1 MNMAKFVFVTG
12 GVCSSL
18 GKGITTASLGA
29 LLLARGYTVKL
40 RKLEQYLNIDSG
52 TMSPIQHGEVFVT
65 NDGLETDLDLGHYER
80 FTGIDA
86 TKDDYVTMG
95 LIYDRVLKKE
105 RRGDYLGATVQII
118 PHVTD
123 EIKNFITKGA
133 DDVDFVLC
141 EIGGTVGDIEGQAFL
156 EAARQLRIDLGND
169 HTMFIHLTLI
179 PYMNTSGEIK
189 TKPTQH
195 SVKWLQSLGI
205 QPDLLLCRSEQDI
218 EQSAL
223 DKIALFCN
231 VQKKRVV
238 IGRTASDVYQ
248 VPLLYHTA
256 GLDIEVCSYFNANN
270 SIDLANVKVCEA
282 SRITSD
288 SQHQVKVGIVGKY
301 LELKDAYKSLIEAI
315 RHAGF
320 ALNMPVD
327 IHYLDAETYTEKDL
341 FALNAI
347 IIAGG
352 FGERGTEGKINAIQ
366 YAREKKVPLLGI
378 CLGMQLSVIEFL
390 RNVVGIK
397 TAGSTEFCCTDEP
410 AVGLITEWAHFDG
423 YTAKGSANQKG
434 GTMRLGAYACELKDD
449 TLVRKLYNHASIQE
463 RHRHR
468 YEVNKERY
476 GAKMEMNGM
485 MIAGV
490 SPDGELPEIIELKNH
505 PFFVGVQFHPE
516 LKSRPFAPHPLFVGL
531 LQAALLGN

>member
-1 MNMAKFVFVTG
+1 MAKFVFVTG

-29 LLLARGYTVKL
+29 LLLARGYTVRL

-80 FTGIDA
+80 FTGIDT

-95 LIYDRVLKKE
+95 MIYHRVLKKE

-123 EIKNFITKGA
+123 EIKNFITNGA

-156 EAARQLRIDLGND
+156 EAARQLRMDLGNE

-248 VPLLYHTA
+248 VPLLYHNA
-256 GLDIEVCSYFNANN
+256 GLDVEVCKYFNADKPINLDN
-270 SIDLANVKVCEA
+270 LKVCTA
-282 SRITSD
+282 TQSKAAPQKQI
-288 SQHQVKVGIVGKY
+288 KVGIVGKY

-315 RHAGF
+315 RHADF
-320 ALNMPVD
+320 ALNAPVD

-341 FALNAI
+341 SILNAI
-347 IIAGG
+347 IIPGG
-352 FGERGTEGKINAIQ
+352 FGERGTEGKVNAIR
-366 YAREKKVPLLGI
+366 YARENKVPLLGI

-390 RNVVGIK
+390 RNVVGISA
-397 TAGSTEFCCTDEP
+397 AGSTEFGQTDEP

-423 YTAKGSANQKG
+423 YTAAGSASQKG
-434 GTMRLGAYACELKDD
+434 GTMRLGAYECELQKD
-449 TLVRKLYNHASIQE
+449 TLVRKLYDDTSIQE

-476 GAKMEMNGM
+476 GAQLEANGM
-485 MIAGV
+485 IIPGV
-490 SPDGELPEIIELKNH
+490 SPDGKLPEIIELKNH

-531 LQAALLGN
+531 LQAALSFQKS

>member
-1 MNMAKFVFVTG
+1 MAKFVFVTG

-29 LLLARGYTVKL
+29 LLLARGYTVRL

-86 TKDDYVTMG
+86 SKDDYVTMG
-95 LIYDRVLKKE
+95 LIYHRVLQKE

-123 EIKNFITKGA
+123 EIKNFITKNA

-156 EAARQLRIDLGND
+156 EAARQLRIDLGNE

-205 QPDLLLCRSEQDI
+205 QPDLLLCRCEQDI

-231 VQKKRVV
+231 VPKKRVV
-238 IGRTASDVYQ
+238 IGRTADDIYQ
-248 VPLLYHTA
+248 VPLMYHKA
-256 GLDIEVCSYFNANN
+256 GLDVEVCKYFNADKPINLEN
-270 SIDLANVKVCEA
+270 LKVFTA
-282 SRITSD
+282 TQSKIAL
-288 SQHQVKVGIVGKY
+288 QKKIKVGIVGKY
-301 LELKDAYKSLIEAI
+301 LELKDAYKSLIEAV

-320 ALNMPVD
+320 ALNAPVEL
-327 IHYLDAETYTEKDL
+327 HYLDAETYTEEDL
-341 FALNAI
+341 SILNAI
-347 IIAGG
+347 IIPGG
-352 FGERGTEGKINAIQ
+352 FGERGTEGKINAIR

-390 RNVVGIK
+390 RNVVGISA
-397 TAGSTEFCCTDEP
+397 AGSTEFGQTNEP

-423 YTAKGSANQKG
+423 YVATGSANQKG
-434 GTMRLGAYACELKDD
+434 GTMRLGSYECELQKD

-476 GAKMEMNGM
+476 GAQLEANGM
-485 MIAGV
+485 MISGV
-490 SPDGELPEIIELKNH
+490 SPDGKLPEIIELKNH

-516 LKSRPFAPHPLFVGL
+516 LKSRPFTPHPLFVGL
-531 LQAALLGN
+531 LQATLS

>member
-1 MNMAKFVFVTG
+1 MARFVFVTG

-29 LLLARGYTVKL
+29 LLLARGYTVRL

-80 FTGIDA
+80 FTGIDT

-95 LIYDRVLKKE
+95 MIYNRVLKKE

-123 EIKNFITKGA
+123 EIKNFIIKND

-156 EAARQLRIDLGND
+156 EAARQLRIDLGSNK
-169 HTMFIHLTLI
+169 TMFIHLTLI
-179 PYMNTSGEIK
+179 PYMETSGETK

-205 QPDLLLCRSEQDI
+205 QPDLLLCRSEQAI
-218 EQSAL
+218 EQNAL

-231 VQKKRVV
+231 VPKKRVV
-238 IGRTASDVYQ
+238 IGRTASDIYQ
-248 VPLLYHTA
+248 VPLMYHEA
-256 GLDIEVCSYFNANN
+256 GLDTEVCSYFNVNQ
-270 SIDLANVKVCEA
+270 SINLDNLKVFTA
-282 SRITSD
+282 SRPKSA
-288 SQHQVKVGIVGKY
+288 SQGKIKIGIVGKY

-320 ALNMPVD
+320 ALNTNVD
-327 IHYLDAETYTEKDL
+327 IHYLDSETYTEKDL
-341 FALNAI
+341 SELDAM

-352 FGERGTEGKINAIQ
+352 FGQRGTEGKMNAIR

-390 RNVVGIK
+390 RDVVGIK
-397 TAGSTEFCCTDEP
+397 TANSTEFTQTDEP
-410 AVGLITEWAHFDG
+410 AVGLITEWEHFDG
-423 YTAKGSANQKG
+423 HTAKGSVNQKG
-434 GTMRLGAYACELKDD
+434 GTMRLGAYTCELQKDS
-449 TLVRKLYNHASIQE
+449 LVRKLYNHASIEE

-476 GAKMEMNGM
+476 GVQLEANGM
-485 MIAGV
+485 VIAGV

-531 LQAALLGN
+531 LQAGLSSQKK

>member
-1 MNMAKFVFVTG
+1 MAKFVFVTG

-29 LLLARGYTVKL
+29 LLLARGYTVRL

-80 FTGIDA
+80 FTGIDN

-123 EIKNFITKGA
+123 EIKNFIAKDA
-133 DDVDFVLC
+133 DTVDFVLC

-195 SVKWLQSLGI
+195 SVKFLQSLGI

-238 IGRTASDVYQ
+238 IGRTATDVYQ
-248 VPLLYHTA
+248 VPLLYHNA
-256 GLDIEVCSYFNANN
+256 GLDVEVCKYFSADNP
-270 SIDLANVKVCEA
+270 IDLKKLHVCIATQSKGEA
-282 SRITSD
+282 QKQIS
-288 SQHQVKVGIVGKY
+288 VGIIGKY

-320 ALNMPVD
+320 ALNIPVD

-341 FALNAI
+341 MALNAV

-352 FGERGTEGKINAIQ
+352 FGERGTEGKLNAIRF
-366 YAREKKVPLLGI
+366 ARENKVPLLGI

-397 TAGSTEFCCTDEP
+397 AAGSTEFGQTDEP
-410 AVGLITEWAHFDG
+410 AVGMITEWTHFDG
-423 YTAKGSANQKG
+423 YKAQGSANQKG
-434 GTMRLGAYACELKDD
+434 GTMRLGAYECALQKD
-449 TLVRKLYNHASIQE
+449 TLARKLYNNTSIQE

-476 GAKMEMNGM
+476 EAKLEANGM
-485 MIAGV
+485 IISGA
-490 SPDGELPEIIELKNH
+490 SPDGALPEIIELNNH

-516 LKSRPFAPHPLFVGL
+516 LKSRPFCPHPLFVGL
-531 LQAALLGN
+531 LQSALSFKNA

>member
-1 MNMAKFVFVTG
+1 MTKFVFITG

-65 NDGLETDLDLGHYER
+65 KDGLETDLDLGHYER

-86 TKDDYVTMG
+86 TKDDYITMG
-95 LIYDRVLKKE
+95 MVYNQVLKKE

-123 EIKNFITKGA
+123 EIKQFITK
-133 DDVDFVLC
+133 DSEVVDFVLC

-156 EAARQLRIDLGND
+156 EAARQIRIDLG
-169 HTMFIHLTLI
+169 TEKTIFVHLTLI
-179 PYMNTSGEIK
+179 PYMSTSGETK

-205 QPDLLLCRSEQDI
+205 QPDLLLCRSERDI
-218 EQSAL
+218 EKNAL
-223 DKIALFCN
+223 AKIALFCN
-231 VQKKRVV
+231 VPQKRVI
-238 IGRTASDVYQ
+238 IGRTAEDIYQ
-248 VPLLYHTA
+248 VPLMYHEA
-256 GLDIEVCSYFNANN
+256 GLDTEVCSYFNMKNN
-270 SIDLANVKVCEA
+270 VNLNNIKVSVA
-282 SRITSD
+282 SRKEKCGSNI
-288 SQHQVKVGIVGKY
+288 VKIGIVGKY

-320 ALNMPVD
+320 ALNASLE
-327 IHYLDAETYTEKDL
+327 IHYLDSEKYTKKDL
-341 FALNAI
+341 SILNAI
-347 IIAGG
+347 VIAGG
-352 FGERGTEGKINAIQ
+352 FGHRGAEGKINAIQ
-366 YAREKKVPLLGI
+366 YARENKVPLLGI

-390 RNVVGIK
+390 RHVVGIPK
-397 TAGSTEFCCTDEP
+397 AGSTEFEKTPEP
-410 AVGLITEWAHFDG
+410 AIGLITEWEHFEG
-423 YTAKGSANQKG
+423 YKTKGSTQQKG
-434 GTMRLGAYACELKDD
+434 GTMRLGAYKCELKENS
-449 TLVRKLYNHASIQE
+449 LVAQLYNHHTIQE

-476 GAKMEMNGM
+476 GAQMEANGM
-485 MIAGV
+485 IISGT
-490 SPDGELPEIIELKNH
+490 SPDGELPEIVELKNH

-516 LKSRPFAPHPLFVGL
+516 LKSRPFEPHPLFVGL
-531 LQAALLGN
+531 LKAGMDKI

>member
-1 MNMAKFVFVTG
+1 MAKFVFVTG

-18 GKGITTASLGA
+18 GKGITTASLGS
-29 LLLARGYTVKL
+29 LLLARGYTVRL

-80 FTGIDA
+80 FTGIDN

-95 LIYDRVLKKE
+95 LIYHRVLKKE

-123 EIKNFITKGA
+123 EIKNFITKDA

-169 HTMFIHLTLI
+169 HTMFVHLTLI

-231 VQKKRVV
+231 VPKKRVV
-238 IGRTASDVYQ
+238 IGRTASDIYQ
-248 VPLLYHTA
+248 VPLLYHEA
-256 GLDIEVCSYFNANN
+256 GLDVEVCSYFKADNPITLEA
-270 SIDLANVKVCEA
+270 LKVCNA
-282 SRITSD
+282 SKQKTADKKKIN
-288 SQHQVKVGIVGKY
+288 VGIVGKY

-320 ALNMPVD
+320 AVNTSVD
-327 IHYLDAETYTEKDL
+327 IHYLDSETYTEKDL
-341 FALNAI
+341 AALDAM

-352 FGERGTEGKINAIQ
+352 FGVRGTEGKINAIR
-366 YAREKKVPLLGI
+366 YARKKKVPLLGI

-397 TAGSTEFCCTDEP
+397 DAGSTEFDQTNEP
-410 AVGLITEWAHFDG
+410 AVGLISEWAHFDG

-434 GTMRLGAYACELKDD
+434 GTMRLGAYACELKNDS
-449 TLVRKLYNHASIQE
+449 LVRKLYDQASIQE

-476 GAKMEMNGM
+476 GAQLEANGM
-485 MIAGV
+485 MIVGV
-490 SPDGELPEIIELKNH
+490 SPDGELPEIIELKDH
-505 PFFVGVQFHPE
+505 PFFIGVQFHPE

-531 LQAALLGN
+531 LQAALA